1 MVKSCVYCHYLEDP
15 SKMLRASSSSR
26 APPYELKELWV
37 QNGAEAIPS
46 ESAYY
51 GAKHE
56 QEGRGFRKSY
66 GFIALS
72 LVLRRRREE
81 GGGSEQF
88 VL

>member
-1 MVKSCVYCHYLEDP
+1 M
-15 SKMLRASSSSR
+15 
-26 APPYELKELWV
+26 
-37 QNGAEAIPS
+37 QNGAEAILS

-51 GAKHE
+51 GAK
-56 QEGRGFRKSY
+56 QEGGSGRVMDSLLSF
-66 GFIALS
+66 S

>member
-1 MVKSCVYCHYLEDP
+1 
-15 SKMLRASSSSR
+15 MLRASRSSL
-26 APPYELKELWV
+26 APPYELEELWV
-37 QNGAEAIPS
+37 QNGAEAILS

-51 GAKHE
+51 GAK
-56 QEGRGFRKSY
+56 QEGGSGRVMDSLLSF
-66 GFIALS
+66 S